1 MKKLRVDSKLA
12 RLSEEQQSE
21 LALYLEGHSLA
32 DSQQWLAERGITISL
47 QSISQYYRLH
57 VLPCKW
63 KRMAAT
69 ASLLN
74 KVKGESITAAAHRAI
89 AQRVFELSTDPAADP
104 EQLAQLYK
112 LMNQGQAAEQGERK
126 LALLEQK
133 ARTAEAAAAA
143 LQTPGLSEEEKLA
156 RVRAIF
162 GLC

>member
-1 MKKLRVDSKLA
+1 MKKLRVDSKFA
-12 RLSEEQQSE
+12 RLSEAQQAE

-32 DSQQWLAERGITISL
+32 AAQQWLAERGIDVSQ

-63 KRMAAT
+63 KRMAA
-69 ASLLN
+69 AAHLLN
-74 KVKGESITAAAHRAI
+74 QVKGESIAAAAHRAV

-112 LMNQGQAAEQGERK
+112 LMNQGQAAAQGERK

-133 ARTAEAAAAA
+133 ARAAAAA
-143 LQTPGLSEEEKLA
+143 AIQPSDLSEEEKLA
-156 RVRAIF
+156 RVRQIF